1 MAQSGADGETDGFAA
16 FVAARYPA
24 LARSAFLL
32 LGDRGYAE
40 DLVQSA
46 LIKTFQRWSRLES
59 PVSADAYT
67 RTVMLHMAR
76 RWSRRK
82 WRAEIPGT
90 DVLDTTSSTD
100 QDATVRADVRRA
112 IAALPWHQRAVL
124 VLRYLDDLSEKETA
138 AILGCSTG
146 TVKSRASRALER
158 LRSEGLLEP
167 VADRG
172 GNDG

>member
-1 MAQSGADGETDGFAA
+1 
-16 FVAARYPA
+16 
-24 LARSAFLL
+24 
-32 LGDRGYAE
+32 
-40 DLVQSA
+40 
-46 LIKTFQRWSRLES
+46 
-59 PVSADAYT
+59 
-67 RTVMLHMAR
+67 
-76 RWSRRK
+76 
-82 WRAEIPGT
+82 
-90 DVLDTTSSTD
+90 
-100 QDATVRADVRRA
+100 
-112 IAALPWHQRAVL
+112 VL